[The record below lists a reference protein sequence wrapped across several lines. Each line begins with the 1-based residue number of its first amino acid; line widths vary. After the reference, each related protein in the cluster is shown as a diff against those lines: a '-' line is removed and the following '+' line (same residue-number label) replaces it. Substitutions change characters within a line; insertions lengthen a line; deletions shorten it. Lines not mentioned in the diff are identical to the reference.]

1 MNTLTLYF
9 IHDNQIYR
17 MYKNILK
24 KQKLQ
29 RQQLTKEEQNESSVM
44 KFIKSVKIRNKNTAK
59 QYHLR
64 LLLFEKFVEEK
75 FNNKINIDELIQK
88 FKSREYDPYDI
99 LNDYCGFLQNNYNIA
114 SVT

>member
-9 IHDNQIYR
+9 TDDNHIYR
-17 MYKNILK
+17 MYTNIQK

-29 RQQLTKEEQNESSVM
+29 RQQLSKEERNESSLL
-44 KFIKSVKIRNKNTAK
+44 KFIKSISIRNKNTAK

-99 LNDYCGFLQNNYNIA
+99 LNDYCIF
-114 SVT
+114 